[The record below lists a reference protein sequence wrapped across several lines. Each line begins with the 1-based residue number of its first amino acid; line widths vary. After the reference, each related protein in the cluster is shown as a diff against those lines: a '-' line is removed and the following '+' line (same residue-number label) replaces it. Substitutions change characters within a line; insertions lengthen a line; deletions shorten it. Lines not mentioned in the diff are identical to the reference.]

1 MRFILVDMIVSLN
14 SGIEIVAEKT
24 LPASLEI
31 FNDHFPGFPVVPGVL
46 LTEMMAQAAG
56 KCLDAENTNRGK
68 AMLSRIKFASF
79 HAWVRPDEKAVIEA
93 SIISSHE
100 QFATAACFISV
111 NDRKVCKSELFFS
124 FAPND
129 LFVDG
134 YVDEVLEAYM
144 NKRTITME

>member
-1 MRFILVDMIVSLN
+1 
-14 SGIEIVAEKT
+14 
-24 LPASLEI
+24 
-31 FNDHFPGFPVVPGVL
+31 
-46 LTEMMAQAAG
+46 MMAQAAG

-129 LFVDG
+129 LFADG
-134 YVDEVLEAYM
+134 YIDEVLEAYM